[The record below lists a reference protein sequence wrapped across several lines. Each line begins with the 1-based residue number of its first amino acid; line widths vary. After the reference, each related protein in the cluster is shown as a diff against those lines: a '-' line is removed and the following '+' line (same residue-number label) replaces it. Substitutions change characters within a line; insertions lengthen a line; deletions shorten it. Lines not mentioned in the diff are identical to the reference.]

1 MPQWIQILTYIIPA
15 KYFVQ
20 SLQALFLVGNV
31 WELILFN
38 MIPIFG
44 LGVLFFWI
52 TGVKTVKR
60 LD

>member
-1 MPQWIQILTYIIPA
+1 MPAWIQAITYIIPA

-20 SLQALFLVGNV
+20 SLQSLFLVGNV
-31 WELILFN
+31 WQLIIID

-44 LGVLFFWI
+44 IGLIFFIVTLF
-52 TGVKTVKR
+52 KTVKR